1 MTPSDRLR
9 RLVLP
14 ALAAVAVVAALATM
28 VGPKMAP
35 PAAATSSDPTG
46 DFDFYVLALS
56 WSPTYCATDGRDD
69 RFQCGSGRD
78 LAFVV
83 HGLWPQY
90 ERGWPDFCD
99 TDEDGP
105 TRVEVDDILD
115 IVPGRGLVEYQ
126 WDKHGSCTGLNGAD
140 YLATLRDAFESVQIP
155 AAFDDPRDDR
165 TIAPFEVERAFIAAN
180 PGLPPGGVAVT
191 CDGRLID
198 EVRVCLSRDDLSF
211 RACREVDADACR
223 APTATMPAP

>member
-1 MTPSDRLR
+1 MKLSLPRLPR
-9 RLVLP
+9 PLLT
-14 ALAAVAVVAALATM
+14 AAIAGFVVAFAPLLATRDA
-28 VGPKMAP
+28 V
-35 PAAATSSDPTG
+35 ATSSDAAG

-56 WSPTYCATDGRDD
+56 WSPTYCTTEGQGD
-69 RFQCGSGRD
+69 RFQCGPGRD

-83 HGLWPQY
+83 HGLWPQF

-105 TRVEVDDILD
+105 TRAQVEAILD
-115 IVPGRGLVEYQ
+115 LVPGRGLVEYE
-126 WDKHGSCTGLNGAD
+126 WEKHGSCTGLNGGD
-140 YLATLRDAFESVQIP
+140 YLATLREAREMVEIP
-155 AAFDDPRDDR
+155 NVFADPRSTQ
-165 TIAPFEVERAFIAAN
+165 TIAPFAVERAFIAAN

-198 EVRVCLSRDDLSF
+198 EVRICLTRDGLDF

-223 APTATMPAP
+223 APSATMPAP